1 MPFLGRS
8 PDVAGKN
15 NVLLD
20 AISASATATYN
31 LTRDSVAYAPV
42 GATSLIVSLNGVTQA
57 PINGYT
63 VSGTQLIFASAL
75 TSNDVIDYIISS
87 EAITKTVA
95 VPDGVVTNSKL
106 STTLANRIT
115 TLETA
120 AASTA
125 LATRITALE
134 DENLLNLGVL

>member
-1 MPFLGRS
+1 MPFLGKS
-8 PDVAGKN
+8 PDAGAKN

-20 AISASATATYN
+20 AISASTTATYN

-75 TSNDVIDYIISS
+75 TSNY
-87 EAITKTVA
+87 
-95 VPDGVVTNSKL
+95 L
-106 STTLANRIT
+106 
-115 TLETA
+115 LEH
-120 AASTA
+120 
-125 LATRITALE
+125 
-134 DENLLNLGVL
+134 

>member
-1 MPFLGRS
+1 MPFLGKS
-8 PDVAGKN
+8 PDAGAKN

-95 VPDGVVTNSKL
+95 VPDGAVSTSKLADSSVTAAKL
-106 STTLANRIT
+106 STTLANR
-115 TLETA
+115 L
-120 AASTA
+120 
-125 LATRITALE
+125 TALE

>member
-20 AISASATATYN
+20 AISTSATPTYN

-42 GATSLIVSLNGVTQA
+42 GAASLIVSLIGVTQA

-95 VPDGVVTNSKL
+95 VPDGAVSTSKLADSSVTAAKL
-106 STTLANRIT
+106 STTLANR
-115 TLETA
+115 L
-120 AASTA
+120 
-125 LATRITALE
+125 TALE

>member
-1 MPFLGRS
+1 MPFLGKS
-8 PDVAGKN
+8 PDAGAKN

-75 TSNDVIDYIISS
+75 TSNDVIDYIISN
-87 EAITKTVA
+87 EGITKTVA
-95 VPDGVVTNSKL
+95 VPDGSVTASKL
-106 STTLANRIT
+106 STTLANR
-115 TLETA
+115 L
-120 AASTA
+120 
-125 LATRITALE
+125 TALE

>member
-20 AISASATATYN
+20 AISTSATATYN

-42 GATSLIVSLNGVTQA
+42 GAASLIVSLNGVTQA

-63 VSGTQLIFASAL
+63 ISGTQLIFASAL

-95 VPDGVVTNSKL
+95 VPDGAVSTSKLADSSVTAAKL
-106 STTLANRIT
+106 STTLANR
-115 TLETA
+115 L
-120 AASTA
+120 
-125 LATRITALE
+125 TALE

>member
-31 LTRDSVAYAPV
+31 LTKDSVAYAPV
-42 GATSLIVSLNGVTQA
+42 GAASLIVSLNGVTQA

-75 TSNDVIDYIISS
+75 TSNDVIDYIVSM
-87 EAITKTVA
+87 
-95 VPDGVVTNSKL
+95 G
-106 STTLANRIT
+106 
-115 TLETA
+115 
-120 AASTA
+120 
-125 LATRITALE
+125 
-134 DENLLNLGVL
+134 

>member
-1 MPFLGRS
+1 MPFLGKS
-8 PDVAGKN
+8 PDAGAKN

-20 AISASATATYN
+20 AISASTTATYN

-75 TSNDVIDYIISS
+75 TSNDVIDYIISN
-87 EAITKTVA
+87 EGITKTVA
-95 VPDGVVTNSKL
+95 VPDGSVTASKL
-106 STTLANRIT
+106 STTLANR
-115 TLETA
+115 L
-120 AASTA
+120 
-125 LATRITALE
+125 TALE

>member
-95 VPDGVVTNSKL
+95 VPDGAVSTSKLADSSVTAAKL
-106 STTLANRIT
+106 STTLANR
-115 TLETA
+115 L
-120 AASTA
+120 
-125 LATRITALE
+125 TALE

>member
-31 LTRDSVAYAPV
+31 LTKDSVAYAPV
-42 GATSLIVSLNGVTQA
+42 GAASLIVSLNGVTQA

-63 VSGTQLIFASAL
+63 ISGTQLIFASAL

-95 VPDGVVTNSKL
+95 VPDGAVSTSKLADSSVTAAKL
-106 STTLANRIT
+106 STTLANR
-115 TLETA
+115 L
-120 AASTA
+120 
-125 LATRITALE
+125 TALE

>member
-42 GATSLIVSLNGVTQA
+42 GAASLIVSLNGVTQA

-95 VPDGVVTNSKL
+95 VPDGAVSTSKLADSSVTAAKL
-106 STTLANRIT
+106 STTLANR
-115 TLETA
+115 L
-120 AASTA
+120 
-125 LATRITALE
+125 TALE

>member
-20 AISASATATYN
+20 AISTSATATYN
-31 LTRDSVAYAPV
+31 LTKDSVAYAPV
-42 GATSLIVSLNGVTQA
+42 GAASLIVSLNGVTQA

-63 VSGTQLIFASAL
+63 ISGTQLIFASAL

-95 VPDGVVTNSKL
+95 VPDGAVSTSKLADSSVTAAKL
-106 STTLANRIT
+106 STTLANR
-115 TLETA
+115 L
-120 AASTA
+120 
-125 LATRITALE
+125 TALE

>member
-31 LTRDSVAYAPV
+31 LTKDSAAYAPV
-42 GATSLIVSLNGVTQA
+42 GAASLIVSLNGVTQA

-95 VPDGVVTNSKL
+95 VPDGSVTASKL
-106 STTLANRIT
+106 STTLANR
-115 TLETA
+115 L
-120 AASTA
+120 
-125 LATRITALE
+125 TALE

>member
-1 MPFLGRS
+1 MPFLGKS
-8 PDVAGKN
+8 PDAGAKN

-42 GATSLIVSLNGVTQA
+42 GAASLIVSLNGVTQA

-95 VPDGVVTNSKL
+95 VPDGAVSTSKLADSSVTAAKL
-106 STTLANRIT
+106 STTLANR
-115 TLETA
+115 L
-120 AASTA
+120 
-125 LATRITALE
+125 TALE

>member
-31 LTRDSVAYAPV
+31 LTKDSVAYAPV
-42 GATSLIVSLNGVTQA
+42 GAASLIVSLNGVTQA

-95 VPDGVVTNSKL
+95 VPDGAVSTSKLADSSVTAAKL
-106 STTLANRIT
+106 STTLANR
-115 TLETA
+115 L
-120 AASTA
+120 
-125 LATRITALE
+125 TALE

>member
-20 AISASATATYN
+20 AISTSATATYN
-31 LTRDSVAYAPV
+31 LTKDSVAYAPV
-42 GATSLIVSLNGVTQA
+42 GAASLIVSLNGVTQA

-95 VPDGVVTNSKL
+95 VPDGAVSTSKLADSSVTAAKL
-106 STTLANRIT
+106 STTLANR
-115 TLETA
+115 L
-120 AASTA
+120 
-125 LATRITALE
+125 TALE

>member
-1 MPFLGRS
+1 MPFLGKS
-8 PDVAGKN
+8 PDAGAKN

-31 LTRDSVAYAPV
+31 LTKDSVAYAPV
-42 GATSLIVSLNGVTQA
+42 GAASLIVSLNGVTQA

-75 TSNDVIDYIISS
+75 TSNDVIDYIISN
-87 EAITKTVA
+87 EGITKTVA
-95 VPDGVVTNSKL
+95 VPDGAVSTSKLADSSVTAAKL
-106 STTLANRIT
+106 STTLANR
-115 TLETA
+115 L
-120 AASTA
+120 
-125 LATRITALE
+125 TALE

>member
-75 TSNDVIDYIISS
+75 TSNDVIDYIISN
-87 EAITKTVA
+87 EGITKTVA
-95 VPDGVVTNSKL
+95 VPDGAVSTSKLADSSVTAAKL
-106 STTLANRIT
+106 STTLANR
-115 TLETA
+115 L
-120 AASTA
+120 
-125 LATRITALE
+125 TALE

>member
-1 MPFLGRS
+1 MPFLGKS
-8 PDVAGKN
+8 PDAGAKN

-20 AISASATATYN
+20 AISTSATATYN

-42 GATSLIVSLNGVTQA
+42 GAASLIVSLNGVTQA

-95 VPDGVVTNSKL
+95 VPDGAVSTSKLADSSVTAAKL
-106 STTLANRIT
+106 STTLANR
-115 TLETA
+115 L
-120 AASTA
+120 
-125 LATRITALE
+125 TALE